1 MRLILNSKSTAQ
13 NRLSAF
19 DPRLEQYMAELSRHP
34 VLSRQEENDLAVRF
48 VRDHDVEAAH
58 QLVVANLRFVVKVAH
73 SYARYGLRLLD
84 LVQEGNV
91 GLMVAV
97 KKFDPS
103 RGYRLISYAVWWIR
117 AYIQGF
123 IMRSW
128 SLVRMGATR
137 LHRKL
142 FFRLR
147 SLRAEAQRQARQ
159 APQDASATAQR
170 SASGAT
176 VSRRSAPP
184 AAPAGQTGLLPQP
197 AATPSAEVSFDDALW
212 GVDSVCLEV
221 AKQAGAS
228 PRATADMQQRLAARD
243 FSLDTKV
250 GAGANSSTYLE
261 HLAEPQANQEE
272 KLAAHQTAHVRKEA
286 VREALSGLSTRERAI
301 VQSRLLDEEPATLQE
316 IGSRYSVSRER
327 IRQIESRALDKL
339 RRALAPAMAG

>member
-1 MRLILNSKSTAQ
+1 LPSKYTSQ
-13 NRLSAF
+13 GRLSAV
-19 DPRLEQYMAELSRHP
+19 DPRLEQYMSEVSQHP
-34 VLSRQEENDLAVRF
+34 VLSRQEEHELAVRF
-48 VRDHDVEAAH
+48 VRDQDIQAAH

-147 SLRAEAQRQARQ
+147 SLRAEAQRQARR
-159 APQDASATAQR
+159 APHEAAASPQR
-170 SASGAT
+170 SAPASVASPEPSG
-176 VSRRSAPP
+176 
-184 AAPAGQTGLLPQP
+184 
-197 AATPSAEVSFDDALW
+197 DDALW
-212 GVDSVCLEV
+212 GVDSICLEV
-221 AKQAGAS
+221 ARQAGAS

-250 GAGANSSTYLE
+250 GAEADSSTYLE

-272 KLAAHQTAHVRKEA
+272 VLAAHQTARVRKQA
-286 VREALSGLSTRERAI
+286 VRDALSGLNTRERAI
-301 VQSRLLDEEPATLQE
+301 VQSRLLDDEPATLQE

-339 RRALAPAMAG
+339 RRALAPALAC